1 MEHDF
6 LGRVVSVANFR
17 EQRNIGKGSPVFP
30 DEMFQTEIR
39 VPFFSK
45 SSLTPSSRLRG
56 HFSENET
63 DLYK

>member
-17 EQRNIGKGSPVFP
+17 EQRNIRKGSPIFP

-39 VPFFSK
+39 VPFFQSH
-45 SSLTPSSRLRG
+45 L
-56 HFSENET
+56 
-63 DLYK
+63 